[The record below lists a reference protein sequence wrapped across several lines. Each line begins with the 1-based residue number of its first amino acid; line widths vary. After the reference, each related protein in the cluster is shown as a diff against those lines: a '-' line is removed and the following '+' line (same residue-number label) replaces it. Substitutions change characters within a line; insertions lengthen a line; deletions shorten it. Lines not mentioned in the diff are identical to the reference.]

1 VEGLRAG
8 LKELGIAEGRDL
20 VLDIRSGRGN
30 VKTIEDIA
38 RQFEREQVA
47 LVYSAPTTTTRAVKR
62 ATSSVPVVFCAGS
75 DPVHMGLVQTYA
87 KPGGRFTG
95 VHYLTADL
103 TPKRL
108 ELLKNLVPKARRIIT
123 FYNPDNPA
131 AQESARSAREAAPH
145 FGLQLVER
153 HVRSEADIRDALGAL
168 KPGEADAIFYVSDA
182 TVSARS
188 ELIINRAKVLRMPT
202 MVFDLR
208 LAERG
213 ALASYGVDTR
223 EVGRQSA
230 KYVQHVLAGIRPA
243 DLPVENV
250 TRLVFVLNQRT
261 AREIGLPVPPAML
274 VQFDR
279 VIE

>member
-1 VEGLRAG
+1 
-8 LKELGIAEGRDL
+8 
-20 VLDIRSGRGN
+20 
-30 VKTIEDIA
+30 
-38 RQFEREQVA
+38 
-47 LVYSAPTTTTRAVKR
+47 
-62 ATSSVPVVFCAGS
+62 
-75 DPVHMGLVQTYA
+75 
-87 KPGGRFTG
+87 
-95 VHYLTADL
+95 
-103 TPKRL
+103 
-108 ELLKNLVPKARRIIT
+108 
-123 FYNPDNPA
+123 
-131 AQESARSAREAAPH
+131 
-145 FGLQLVER
+145 
-153 HVRSEADIRDALGAL
+153 VRSEADIRDALGAL